1 MSQVSGSIYRPFLH
15 IPKGDIYT
23 IAKNRNIPYREDK
36 TNTDTHYQRNMLRQQ
51 VLPILQGINPAVHT
65 TFGELGQYMQDMSQ
79 YMQVQ
84 VQQWLAQ
91 SQVPDK
97 KPREDIHTEKIPN
110 ENSTTSHQ
118 SLVPSYHF
126 PYTFYRTSLL
136 SQSIFFQREI
146 VTYMYRTAHGGS
158 SQGLSRGVIAEVL
171 RYMAEDSSTY
181 GEKHI
186 HSLHLVRRGERV
198 IWSM

>member
-1 MSQVSGSIYRPFLH
+1 MAEVSGGISQVSGGIYRPFLH

-23 IAKNRNIPYREDK
+23 IAKNKNIPYREDK
-36 TNTDTHYQRNMLRQQ
+36 TNTDTHYQRNMLRHQ

-91 SQVPDK
+91 SQVADK
-97 KPREDIHTEKIPN
+97 KSRGDSVSLIPN
-110 ENSTTSHQ
+110 LS
-118 SLVPSYHF
+118 F

-171 RYMAEDSSTY
+171 RYIAEDSSTY
-181 GEKHI
+181 GVKDI

-198 IWSM
+198 VWSM